1 MTWRVVLASV
11 VGAVVF
17 MAWGFLFWVGGLAP
31 EDLFKAAP
39 DEPAALAALSASF
52 PESGVYALPSPSKG
66 MNDPDFIA
74 RHAAGPVAQVFIQR
88 EGSPVNDPQL
98 YAFGFLHD
106 VVSAFLLAL
115 VLAGVSSGLPGFGQ
129 RWFALVL
136 VALFAVVAQ
145 EGADIVWWGHDPAYH
160 LWIAGYGVIGWA
172 LAGLPIAALVRQRR
186 RY

>member
-11 VGAVVF
+11 LGAVVF
-17 MAWGFLFWVGGLAP
+17 MAWGFLFWAGGLAP
-31 EDLFKAAP
+31 ENLVKAAP

-52 PESGVYALPSPSKG
+52 PDSGVYVLPSPAKG
-66 MNDPDFIA
+66 MDDPDFVA
-74 RHAAGPVAQVFIQR
+74 RRAAGPIAQVFVQR
-88 EGSPVNDPQL
+88 EGSPVNDPRV
-98 YAFGFLHD
+98 YAFGFLHA
-106 VVSAFLLAL
+106 VVSAFLLTL

-145 EGADIVWWGHDPAYH
+145 GGADIIWWGHDTAYH
-160 LWIAGYGVIGWA
+160 LWIAGYAVVGWA
-172 LAGLPIAALVRQRR
+172 LAGLPIAALVRPRR